1 MVIIFGSTIKSV
13 SLRGVKLAP
22 GRIKDGTANAGQVEA
37 EALIGQKQWKPFTLE
52 AAQERKMLLIYG
64 GDLLAAKFFTEAN
77 E

>member
-1 MVIIFGSTIKSV
+1 MKPVSASV
-13 SLRGVKLAP
+13 VKLAR
-22 GRIKDGTANAGQVEA
+22 GKKQKDGPAKAGKLDPEV
-37 EALIGQKQWKPFTLE
+37 LIGQKQWKPFTLE